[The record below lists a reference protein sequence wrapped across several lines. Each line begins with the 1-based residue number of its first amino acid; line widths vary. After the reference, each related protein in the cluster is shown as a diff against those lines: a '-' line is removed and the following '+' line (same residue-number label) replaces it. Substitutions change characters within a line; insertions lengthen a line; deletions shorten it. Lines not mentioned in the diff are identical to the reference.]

1 MTVTSSGAALVPV
14 SEFGPYDALAD
25 DAHGFYVDG
34 YSSRA
39 VELAR
44 QYLALTTAAGDQ
56 TTSRYLRYITAIAY
70 QDYGRHAEA
79 VAEATRLADE
89 LGDGFEPVWRAKA
102 LSVVAESA

>member
-1 MTVTSSGAALVPV
+1 MTGTSSGAALVPV

-44 QYLALTTAAGDQ
+44 RYLAHTTAAGDL
-56 TTSRYLRYITAIAY
+56 TSMRIQRYI
-70 QDYGRHAEA
+70 
-79 VAEATRLADE
+79 
-89 LGDGFEPVWRAKA
+89 
-102 LSVVAESA
+102 VVIEY